1 MSPAPNPLPTA
12 AGTVVF
18 RRACGAGGG
27 VRVLMKGAVA
37 RAGVSPLGRRRPVA
51 QYLLGVGL
59 FEIAAQSGW

>member
-1 MSPAPNPLPTA
+1 MA

-27 VRVLMKGAVA
+27 VRVLMKGAAA
-37 RAGVSPLGRRRPVA
+37 RAGVSPLGRHRPVA

-59 FEIAAQSGW
+59 FVNAAQSGW